1 MFGKIAQDEIF
12 AKQEELID
20 LAKKIWENPEMSF
33 QEVKASQ
40 WIAEFLEKGLCSRAR
55 LCRRTHCASG
65 GLGQW

>member
-40 WIAEFLEKGLCSRAR
+40 WLPNSLKRKAL
-55 LCRRTHCASG
+55 
-65 GLGQW
+65 Q